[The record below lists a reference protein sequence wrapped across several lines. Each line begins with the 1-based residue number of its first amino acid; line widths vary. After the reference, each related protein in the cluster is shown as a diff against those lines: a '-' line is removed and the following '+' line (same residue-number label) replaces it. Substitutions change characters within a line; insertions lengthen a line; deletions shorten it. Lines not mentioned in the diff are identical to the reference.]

1 MITQFFPKKKIKNS
15 KILAIFLTCGA
26 DSRLAKLQIHEVKC

>member
-1 MITQFFPKKKIKNS
+1 MIAQFFPKKIKNP

-26 DSRLAKLQIHEVKC
+26 NGRLAKLQIHEVKC